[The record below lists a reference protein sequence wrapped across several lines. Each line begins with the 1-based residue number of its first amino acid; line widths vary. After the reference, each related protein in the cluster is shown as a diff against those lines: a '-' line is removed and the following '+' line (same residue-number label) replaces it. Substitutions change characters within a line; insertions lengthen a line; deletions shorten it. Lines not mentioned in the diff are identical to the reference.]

1 MAMAQ
6 ALPRSVT
13 IYAFAT
19 RFARVA
25 GLCHNLLHMQTI
37 HAGRYLFSSCL
48 RSVLL
53 VCRPIYLFIIAM
65 TTACS
70 TPFDLQG
77 HRGARGLLPEN
88 TLPAYEQALRIGVT
102 TLELDVG
109 VSSDGVVVISHDR
122 ALNPE
127 ITRDAAGQWLPAP
140 VLVNTLTLQQLQSY
154 DVGRINPAS
163 DYARRFASQTPRD
176 GTHMPTLAELFE
188 RMQAVQANAVQFNIE
203 TKISPEQP
211 GETVSLEVFVD
222 KLLAVVRAHGMQA
235 RVIVQ
240 SFDWRTLA
248 LVQQRAPGMRTAYL
262 TAQQPWTDN
271 IQPKAT
277 DSPRWTGAVRYEDH
291 SDVPSMVKA
300 AGGHIWS
307 PYFGDVTAALVQKAH
322 ALGLKVV
329 PWTVNTEQD
338 LQAIIDLGV
347 DGLISDYPDRARR
360 LLQRTGRSLPAPVRL
375 P

>member
-1 MAMAQ
+1 
-6 ALPRSVT
+6 
-13 IYAFAT
+13 
-19 RFARVA
+19 
-25 GLCHNLLHMQTI
+25 
-37 HAGRYLFSSCL
+37 
-48 RSVLL
+48 
-53 VCRPIYLFIIAM
+53 M
-65 TTACS
+65 TAACS
-70 TPFDLQG
+70 THFDLQG

-140 VLVNTLTLQQLQSY
+140 VLVHSLSLAQLQSY

-163 DYARRFASQTPRD
+163 EYARRFATQQPRD
-176 GTHMPTLAELFE
+176 GTRMPTLAELFV
-188 RMQAVQANAVQFNIE
+188 RMKALKADAVQFNIE

-211 GETVSLEVFVD
+211 AETVSPELFVD
-222 KLLAVVRAHGMQA
+222 QLLTVVQAHGMER

-248 LVQQRAPGMRTAYL
+248 LVQQRAPGVRTAYL
-262 TAQQPWTDN
+262 TAQQAWTDN
-271 IQPKAT
+271 IQPKNT
-277 DSPRWTGAVRYEDH
+277 GSPRWTGAVRVEDH

-300 AGGHIWS
+300 AGGGIWS
-307 PYFGDVTAALVQKAH
+307 PYFGDVTAALVHKAH

-338 LQAIIDLGV
+338 IQSIIALGV
-347 DGLISDYPDRARR
+347 DGLISDYPDRARS
-360 LLQRTGRSLPAPVRL
+360 LLERAGRSLPAPLRL